1 MWYEVFAKLHFLLG
15 LFALVVLWRHLQVKK
30 ASGQL
35 YLLIG
40 SVLLFCSTVTQWFL
54 FALRNVSSSGIGCKS
69 RILRSND
76 GSAAQIIIPLFRHFK
91 VRAGMTVYLWLPG
104 LGFGSM
110 AQSHTIPIAWWE
122 DDERGMAKTIILLVK
137 TGPGNTL
144 LSHDSRLTSF
154 IQGPY
159 GRAIDF
165 ASYDRVLMVATGMGI
180 AAQLPYL
187 KELVMMKDKKR
198 ATRQLY
204 VVWQLEEECEFD
216 HRSNR

>member
-1 MWYEVFAKLHFLLG
+1 
-15 LFALVVLWRHLQVKK
+15 
-30 ASGQL
+30 
-35 YLLIG
+35 
-40 SVLLFCSTVTQWFL
+40 
-54 FALRNVSSSGIGCKS
+54 
-69 RILRSND
+69 
-76 GSAAQIIIPLFRHFK
+76 
-91 VRAGMTVYLWLPG
+91 MTVYLWLPG
-104 LGFGSM
+104 LGCRSIF
-110 AQSHTIPIAWWE
+110 QRHPIPIAWWE

-137 TGPGNTL
+137 TGPDNTL

-165 ASYDRVLMVATGMGI
+165 ASYDRVLMIATGMGI

-187 KELVMMKDKKR
+187 KELVMMKDRKR

-216 HRSNR
+216 RQSNPDEAI